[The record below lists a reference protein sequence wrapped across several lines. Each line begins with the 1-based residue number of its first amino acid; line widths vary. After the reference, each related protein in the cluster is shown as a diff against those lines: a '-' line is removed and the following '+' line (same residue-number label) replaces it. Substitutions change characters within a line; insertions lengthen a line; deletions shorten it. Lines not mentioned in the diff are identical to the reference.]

1 MSKPSTNHQDNKVL
15 QIIARIE
22 DGLLVFMLAAMII
35 LAGMQ
40 IIMRNIFQAGFTE
53 TDSLLRILVLW
64 VGMMGAIVASR
75 EKRHISIDVLSRYL
89 SDKQKQYIDVV
100 INLFVVIVC
109 GLLATHSMRMLLLD
123 YAENTIAFSNVP
135 TWLMESILPLAFSI
149 ITLRYLMYSWQSI
162 NALSRDVTHS

>member
-1 MSKPSTNHQDNKVL
+1 MSKPSTSHQDNKVL

-75 EKRHISIDVLSRYL
+75 EKRHISIDILSRYL
-89 SDKQKQYIDVV
+89 SDKQKQYTDVV